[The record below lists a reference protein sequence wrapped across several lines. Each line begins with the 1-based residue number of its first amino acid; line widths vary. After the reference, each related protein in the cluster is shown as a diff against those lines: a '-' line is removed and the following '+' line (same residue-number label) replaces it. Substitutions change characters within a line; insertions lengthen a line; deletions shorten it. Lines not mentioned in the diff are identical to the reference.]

1 MHYICMLHHVAF
13 AGLAASSFGGAHGV
27 IVAIGG
33 RRGGSSRHVSKVPSS
48 ITIRQETFSIL

>member
-1 MHYICMLHHVAF
+1 MLHHVAF

-33 RRGGSSRHVSKVPSS
+33 RRGGSSRHVSKVPSN